1 MNITS
6 AAGIISLLEEPMPE
20 LKMFALKKLD
30 MIVDEFWPEI
40 SEAIEKIEILHEDKS
55 FNQHE
60 LAALVA
66 SKVYYHLGSFEDSL
80 TYALG
85 AGELFDV
92 NARNEYVDT
101 TIAKCIDY
109 YTQQRV
115 LEAEGKLPP
124 GSKGIDP
131 RLEGIV
137 NRMFHRCLEDN
148 QYRQA
153 LGLALETRRMDVFE
167 AAIMQSDDISGM
179 LSYAFQVVMS
189 LIQNRGFRNTVLRCL
204 VNLYRNL
211 GTPDYVN
218 MCQCLIFLDDPLAVA
233 ELLDKLS
240 KGSQDCVLMAYQIA
254 FDLYESATQ
263 QFLGRVLQALR
274 ATAPI
279 PSALMVKPIIKPAAK
294 PTIEASSNSTSME
307 TESST
312 PVVEEKTQRSID
324 SLSPEEKEQ
333 QERVDALSSILGGEV
348 SIDLHLQFLIRSN
361 HTDMLILKNTKD
373 AIRVSI
379 CHTATV
385 IANAFMHSGTTSDQF
400 LRDNLEWLARATNWA
415 KLTATASLGVIHR
428 GHEQEALALMQSY
441 LPRDT
446 GAGAGYSE
454 GGGLYAL
461 GLIHANHGATI
472 TDYLLG
478 QLKDAQNEMV
488 RHGGCLGLGLA
499 AMGSHRQDVYEQLK
513 FNLYQDDAVTGE
525 AAGIAMGMVMLGSKS
540 PQAIEDMVAY
550 AQETQHEKILR
561 GLAVGIAFTMYGR
574 LEEADPLVSS
584 LCADKDPILRR
595 SGMYTLAMAYCG
607 TGNNQAIRKL
617 LHVAVSDVNDDVRR
631 AAVTGLGF
639 LLFRTP
645 EQCPS
650 VVSLL
655 AESYNP
661 HVRYG
666 AAMALGIACA
676 GTGLKEAIALLDP
689 MTNDPVNFVRQGAL
703 IASAMILIQQT
714 EATCSRVKD
723 FRALYAKVVVDK
735 HEDVMAKFGAILAQ
749 GIIDAGGRNV
759 TVSLQSRTG
768 HTNML
773 AVVGALVFTQYWYWF
788 PLAHCLALAF
798 TPTCLIALNAQLKMP
813 KLEVR
818 SNARPSIYAYPAP
831 LEEKKREERE
841 KVTTAVLS
849 IAARARRK
857 ESERRARDSH
867 EKMDVDPPV
876 MLETKE
882 SVEVK
887 ETSSSSSS
895 LSLPSSSSSSS
906 SSSTTTS
913 ASSSATA
920 SKDKEEKKKE
930 KEEKKKEKEEKK
942 KEKEDKKKEKEEKEV
957 KDTKERIDKK
967 SKDDT
972 EKSEKEKK
980 EPEPNFEI
988 LQNPARVLRQQLK
1001 VIQLVEGSPYVPVK
1015 DLQIGGIVMV
1025 KHVQADSEEEL
1036 VEPVAAFGPKPDE
1049 EKEADPP
1056 EPFEYSED

>member
-1 MNITS
+1 MKTTMNITS

-20 LKMFALKKLD
+20 LKVFALKKLD

-55 FNQHE
+55 FPQHD

-137 NRMFHRCLEDN
+137 NRMFQRCLDDN

-153 LGLALETRRMDVFE
+153 LGLALETRRMDIFE
-167 AAIMQSDDISGM
+167 AAIMQSEDVSGM

-204 VNLYRNL
+204 VSLYRNL

-233 ELLDKLS
+233 ELLDRLS

-279 PSALMVKPIIKPAAK
+279 PGALMVKPIVKPAVK
-294 PTIEASSNSTSME
+294 ASTNENSESTSAEPENST
-307 TESST
+307 
-312 PVVEEKTQRSID
+312 PA
-324 SLSPEEKEQ
+324 PEEKSQRSVESLNAEEREQ
-333 QERVDALSSILGGEV
+333 QERVDALSSILGGEI

-385 IANAFMHSGTTSDQF
+385 IANAYMHSGTTSDQF

-461 GLIHANHGATI
+461 GLIHANHGAAI

-540 PQAIEDMVAY
+540 TQAIEDMVAY

-574 LEEADPLVSS
+574 LEEADPLVTS

-714 EATCSRVKD
+714 EATCTRVKD

-813 KLEVR
+813 KLEFR
-818 SNARPSIYAYPAP
+818 SNARPSVYAYPAP

-841 KVTTAVLS
+841 KITTAILS
-849 IAARARRK
+849 IAARARRR

-867 EKMDVDPPV
+867 EEKMEVDPP
-876 MLETKE
+876 ETKE
-882 SVEVK
+882 TVEVK
-887 ETSSSSSS
+887 EA
-895 LSLPSSSSSSS
+895 LP
-906 SSSTTTS
+906 
-913 ASSSATA
+913 
-920 SKDKEEKKKE
+920 KE
-930 KEEKKKEKEEKK
+930 KEEKKKEKEEK
-942 KEKEDKKKEKEEKEV
+942 ETKEV
-957 KDTKERIDKK
+957 KETKEKVEKK
-967 SKDDT
+967 GKDET
-972 EKSEKEKK
+972 EKGEKEKK
-980 EPEPNFEI
+980 EAEPNFEI

-1001 VIQLVEGSPYVPVK
+1001 VIQLVEGGHYVPVK
-1015 DLQIGGIVMV
+1015 DIQIGGIVMM
-1025 KHVQADSEEEL
+1025 KHVQSDTEEEL
-1036 VEPVAAFGPKPDE
+1036 VEPVAAFGSKPDE
-1049 EKEADPP
+1049 EKEAEPP
-1056 EPFEYSED
+1056 EPFEYNED